1 MINARV
7 WRTLKPSVGIPVF
20 LSAVAVGSFLVH
32 LASLISSA

>member
-1 MINARV
+1 MINGRV
-7 WRTLKPSVGIPVF
+7 WRTLKPSVGIPMF